1 MPTAT
6 LRRRAPHTQAPLT
19 TGRRRL
25 ALGWAALASLLLAAA
40 LVVGL
45 VMAFDGPAPSA
56 GGAVP
61 TVSPTALQPPAALTD
76 QQREDQ
82 LAAAPMV
89 SLMAAA
95 ANPHA
100 LLPKSNVD
108 PLAVPASTGIRG
120 LVPTGFPRTPAGAI
134 AQLAAIDQTAL
145 AGMNPSQVQQ
155 VYRNW
160 AVLGADPFDLW
171 SVQQF
176 VQQTLN
182 ASGIPNGSSQLQ
194 ATYTVTEAQ
203 VKGMVGDDFVLA
215 CVNGEFDAALLDNSV
230 RVGAAD
236 CARMVWTDAR
246 WQIGAGTQPTT
257 PPNAWPGTAEAAQAG
272 WRPLT
277 HD

>member
-1 MPTAT
+1 MP
-6 LRRRAPHTQAPLT
+6 
-19 TGRRRL
+19 
-25 ALGWAALASLLLAAA
+25 
-40 LVVGL
+40 
-45 VMAFDGPAPSA
+45 
-56 GGAVP
+56 
-61 TVSPTALQPPAALTD
+61 SPLTD

-82 LAAAPMV
+82 LAAAPMIA
-89 SLMAAA
+89 LPAAA

-100 LLPKSNVD
+100 LLPQSD
-108 PLAVPASTGIRG
+108 ASPLTVPTSTGARG
-120 LVPTGFPRTPAGAI
+120 LVSTGFSRTPAGAV

-145 AGMNPSQVQQ
+145 AGMNPSQVEQ
-155 VYRNW
+155 VYRDW
-160 AVLGADPFDLW
+160 AVPGADPVELW

-203 VKGMVGDDFVLA
+203 VKGTVGDDFVLA

-236 CARMVWTDAR
+236 CARMVWTGAR
-246 WQIGAGTQPTT
+246 WQIGAGTQPAT

-272 WRPLT
+272 WRPLS